1 MSIICMIQAFILH
14 HFVIVS
20 STFHLIRSRFSV
32 FYILRTILHQDCM
45 CMAYLVV
52 FRYFGCFWSSNR
64 GKTEHEVRM
73 PNDAFSKSALS
84 QPRSPARANH
94 SIATPEKQTAQFH
107 SIAKPE
113 ESPIRTTRSPL
124 DHQEAYLLVLH
135 SIRQVENEEEKTSQS
150 NHWITTS

>member
-1 MSIICMIQAFILH
+1 
-14 HFVIVS
+14 
-20 STFHLIRSRFSV
+20 
-32 FYILRTILHQDCM
+32 M
-45 CMAYLVV
+45 CIAYMVV
-52 FRYFGCFWSSNR
+52 LRYFGCFWSSNR
-64 GKTEHEVRM
+64 GETEQKVRM
-73 PNDAFSKSALS
+73 PNDACSKSTLL
-84 QPRSPARANH
+84 QPWSPARANH
-94 SIATPEKQTAQFH
+94 SIATPEKLAAQFH